1 MIYIG
6 IDVAKDSLIGVRID
20 SSSRVKEVFTFEN
33 TQTAIEKFLNTVSTK
48 WKKIT
53 IASEATAEY
62 HRVLALL
69 CLERNI
75 PFRLLNPITTKQFT
89 RATVRKRKTDLTDA
103 HVIAKLAQ
111 QGDGNLVTQES
122 FSLTKPAIRT
132 AAKLSKM
139 RQQLLLMQQRLE
151 KLAIEKA
158 LVEAI
163 QHCMDTLES
172 AKTSYE
178 QHVFTRQDKRLA
190 KLLQTIPGIG
200 PIGAATLIAEVSD
213 ITKFS
218 SGKALVAY
226 CGLDPKVKQ
235 SGKGLHHNTQ
245 LTKRGSPYL
254 RRAIFFAANIAE
266 LHNSE
271 LKSYYQKKRNEGKF
285 YKEATIAVARKLLY
299 RVYAVWKRQTPYV
312 SE

>member
-6 IDVAKDSLIGVRID
+6 IDVAKDSLVGVRID
-20 SSSRVKEVFTFEN
+20 RSSRVKEVYTLEN
-33 TQTAIEKFLNTVSTK
+33 TQAAIEQFLAMVCTK
-48 WKKIT
+48 WKQVT
-53 IASEATAEY
+53 IATEATAEY
-62 HRVLALL
+62 HRTLAMC
-69 CLERNI
+69 CLKWTI

-89 RATVRKRKTDLTDA
+89 RATVRKKKTDLTDA
-103 HVIAKLAQ
+103 HIIAKLAQ
-111 QGDGNLVTQES
+111 QGVGNLVTQES

-139 RQQLLLMQQRLE
+139 RQQLLLMQQRLQEIAME
-151 KLAIEKA
+151 KVLLEA
-158 LVEAI
+158 L
-163 QHCMDTLES
+163 QCCLDTLEA
-172 AKTSYE
+172 AKGIYE
-178 QHVFTRQDKRLA
+178 QHVFTTQDEKLA

-200 PIGAATLIAEVSD
+200 PIGAATLMAEVSD

-254 RRAIFFAANIAE
+254 RRAIFFAANVAE
-266 LHNSE
+266 IHNAE
-271 LKSYYQKKRNEGKF
+271 LKSYYQMKRAEGKF

-299 RVYAVWKRQTPYV
+299 RIYAVWKRQTPYV
-312 SE
+312 AR

>member
-48 WKKIT
+48 WKKVT
-53 IASEATAEY
+53 IATEATAEY
-62 HRVLALL
+62 HRTLALL

-111 QGDGNLVTQES
+111 QGNGNLVTQES

-132 AAKLSKM
+132 AAKLSIL
-139 RQQLLLMQQRLE
+139 RQQIKLMQQRAE
-151 KLAIEKA
+151 QIGMETKLVKELQA
-158 LVEAI
+158 
-163 QHCMDTLES
+163 CMDTLKA
-172 AKTSYE
+172 AKTRYE
-178 QHVFTRQDKRLA
+178 QHVLTAQDKKLA

-213 ITKFS
+213 ITRFP
-218 SGKALVAY
+218 SGKALVAF

-254 RRAIFFAANIAE
+254 RRAIFFAANVAE
-266 LHNSE
+266 LHNPE
-271 LKSYYQKKRNEGKF
+271 LKTYYQRKRDEGKY

-299 RVYAVWKRQTPYV
+299 RVFAVWKRQTPYV
-312 SE
+312 AR

>member
-6 IDVAKDSLIGVRID
+6 IDVARDSLVGVRID
-20 SSSRVKEVFTFEN
+20 KSSRVKEVYTFAN
-33 TQTAIEKFLNTVSTK
+33 TKKAIAVWLHSIMGK

-62 HRVLALL
+62 HRTVALV
-69 CLERNI
+69 CLEQNV

-89 RATVRKRKTDLTDA
+89 RATVRKRKTDMTDA
-103 HVIAKLAQ
+103 TIIAKLAQ
-111 QGDGNLVTQES
+111 QGGGNLVTQES
-122 FSLTKPAIRT
+122 FSYTKPAVRT
-132 AAKLSKM
+132 AAKLSQL
-139 RQQLLLMQQRLE
+139 RQQVVLMQQRIQQIGME
-151 KLAIEKA
+151 KKLVNA
-158 LVEAI
+158 LQNCI
-163 QHCMDTLES
+163 DTLEGTK
-172 AKTSYE
+172 ASYE
-178 QHVFTRQDKRLA
+178 QYAYGQEDSKLS

-200 PIGAATLIAEVSD
+200 PSGAATLIAEVGT
-213 ITKFS
+213 ITRFS

-235 SGKGLHHNTQ
+235 SGKGLHHNTK

-254 RRAIFFAANIAE
+254 RRTLFLAANVAEIHNAE
-266 LHNSE
+266 L
-271 LKSYYQKKRNEGKF
+271 KAYYQKKRDEGKF

-312 SE
+312 TG